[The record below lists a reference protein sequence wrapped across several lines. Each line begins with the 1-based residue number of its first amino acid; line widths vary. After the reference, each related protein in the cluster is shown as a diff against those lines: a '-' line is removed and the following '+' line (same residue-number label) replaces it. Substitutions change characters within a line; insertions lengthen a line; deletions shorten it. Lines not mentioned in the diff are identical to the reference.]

1 MKAHNI
7 EVFARDGEIILQ
19 QESAYSED
27 SVGDGLDTLALTPEQ
42 AAAVCRWIM
51 QAARE
56 AALQSKASGAR
67 SQ

>member
-7 EVFARDGEIILQ
+7 EVFARDGEVVVR
-19 QESAYSED
+19 QESPYAED
-27 SVGDGLDTLALTPEQ
+27 AVGDGFDTVVLTPEQ
-42 AAAVCRWIM
+42 AGAVCRWIM

-56 AALQSKASGAR
+56 LSLQVKVAGEL